1 MTKWALAPF
10 LPSTNKKGAI
20 QMRMKNSKFTKT
32 APSKRLDG
40 TATGVGGGQIRIPLK
55 KESLMAEHQVRV
67 QASQIYGT
75 NFPSSSDVRRFITN
89 VAIETSDGR
98 RVFLTGYQAID
109 LAKLTE
115 TYPSVPVT
123 TGTAGGA
130 SGGVASTADFQF
142 AIHHQND
149 GAVADMLAAIPAG
162 QLTTFDLV
170 LDLAA
175 DANNGFIGGT
185 GTIGVTSYTAT
196 ARSVGYPDMLQ
207 NAQGAINPFVG
218 TLRHIAERQV
228 VQSTAG
234 AGTSFDVRLTS
245 GNLTRFLMIHTFD
258 NTGAA
263 AVLSDAVMNNIRVVI
278 NGEEKHI
285 STFLEDRKSNTK
297 ERNFNYTGVIV
308 IDFGDDEAG
317 WLNLQGVAEPKL
329 TFDVAGSPPANW
341 IVTVAQ
347 DYSVRMK

>member
-1 MTKWALAPF
+1 
-10 LPSTNKKGAI
+10 
-20 QMRMKNSKFTKT
+20 MRIKNSKFTKT
-32 APSKRLDG
+32 VPVKRLDG
-40 TATGVGGGQIRIPLK
+40 TGTGVGGGQIRIPLK
-55 KESLMAEHQVRV
+55 KESLMAELQVRM

-75 NFPSSSDVRRFITN
+75 NFPSSSDVRRFMTH
-89 VAIETSDGR
+89 VSIETSDGR
-98 RVFLTGYQAID
+98 RAFLTGHQVVD
-109 LAKLTE
+109 LAKITE

-123 TGTAGGA
+123 TGTSGGA

-142 AIHHQND
+142 TIKHIND
-149 GAVADMLAAIPAG
+149 GATGDMLAAIPAG
-162 QLTTFDLV
+162 KLTTFDLV
-170 LDLAA
+170 IDLAA

-196 ARSVGYPDMLQ
+196 ARSVGYPDMLLDASGNVQ
-207 NAQGAINPFVG
+207 SFVG
-218 TLRHIAERQV
+218 TLRHIAESQV

-245 GNLTRFLMIHTFD
+245 GCLTRFLLLHTFD

-263 AVLSDAVMNNIRVVI
+263 PALSDSVVNNIRVVI
-278 NGEEKHI
+278 NGAEKHI

-297 ERNFNYTGVIV
+297 ERNYNYTGSVIV
-308 IDFGDDEAG
+308 DFGDDEAG
-317 WLNLQGVAEPKL
+317 WLDLRGVAEPKL
-329 TFDVAGSPPANW
+329 TFDVAGTPPANW